1 MPQRTSL
8 RTDLAAREAE
18 VAMAAKRTH
27 SKRKREAAEQDE
39 AKRTDDSAKGR
50 HGKGLRAG
58 ERSNGARRA
67 TPQGS
72 NETRGGR
79 ERSERR
85 GGSAVGKPRGRA
97 THGRDGRARAQ

>member
-1 MPQRTSL
+1 VPQRGTL
-8 RTDLAAREAE
+8 RTDFAAQLVE
-18 VAMAAKRTH
+18 VAMAARGTTN
-27 SKRKREAAEQDE
+27 KRKREAAEQE
-39 AKRTDDSAKGR
+39 QATRTDSSAKGR
-50 HGKGLRAG
+50 HAKAPG

-67 TPQGS
+67 ISQGS

-97 THGRDGRARAQ
+97 THGRDGRPRAH